1 MRETTFVTIKSEDG
15 EKMKKIIHV
24 VITGILFL
32 AGAAPLWAQIGEGLK
47 GAQNAAKAVEKAASG
62 NLSKEVGKAVNRAS
76 LAAKQAKLAQQLEK
90 RALEVHY
97 RGVEKVPSVFVQNYR
112 ETLKRYTQH
121 AFAKEVN
128 PYELYPNAPEGLTPE
143 TLGYYITIK
152 DDLQVRKSSA
162 ARYEKEEQAR
172 ALWNSAGFLKKIR
185 LSNAVPEGKEA
196 KWLASQIKPDT
207 RYLLVGVEHNPN
219 VTKMLTDFLGE
230 IVRTGE
236 YAGRQIFLFSQSYGE
251 GFRQNPPKDEM
262 VKELL
267 EELVKDPVFA
277 DPERQALAR
286 PLFRDW
292 LEDPVLFNAM
302 VLNIPVIGLEPS
314 FVRSGSNFWVLNR
327 PEGMRLR
334 HERWL
339 QTIRLYRERYPD
351 ALFIVY
357 AGAGHISYGKP
368 YSLGDTLAGEKTFVT
383 EIGFNGICWES
394 DEDVLRYMGG
404 RDLDVDEVVEE
415 INDLDNVLREAN
427 RVLRIEDPKESR
439 AIGFD
444 ARITVE
450 E

>member
-1 MRETTFVTIKSEDG
+1 
-15 EKMKKIIHV
+15 MKKIIHV

-32 AGAAPLWAQIGEGLK
+32 AGAAPLWAQISEGVK

-76 LAAKQAKLAQQLEK
+76 LAAKQAKLAQQLEE

-162 ARYEKEEQAR
+162 AQYEKEEQAR

-207 RYLLVGVEHNPN
+207 QYLLVGVEHNPN

-267 EELVKDPVFA
+267 EELV
-277 DPERQALAR
+277 
-286 PLFRDW
+286 
-292 LEDPVLFNAM
+292 EDPVLFNAM

-314 FVRSGSNFWVLNR
+314 FVRSGRNFWVLNR

-368 YSLGDTLAGEKTFVT
+368 YSLGDALAGEKTFVT

-450 E
+450 SN